1 MRYSASVR
9 GMSPSVVI
17 YGATGYSGG
26 LVAREAAARGW
37 SPVLAGRDATK
48 LASLA
53 TTLGLEHRVADV
65 RRAEELERAFAG
77 ARVVVNAAGPFSRTA
92 APVAAACLRTRAH
105 YLDLSAEVPAI
116 EALACEH
123 AAARAR
129 GVMIMPAVGFDVVA
143 TDCLAM
149 HVARRLPS
157 AVGLSIAVTNLRFL
171 SRGSAKTLLEAVDR
185 GLMRRN
191 GELVSVP
198 LGSCERVFEYE
209 AGARKSINVSLAD
222 LTTAYH
228 STGIPNLATYT
239 EGTPVMRA
247 LLAAARSAGWML
259 RSGPA
264 QAWLAACAE
273 LLPGDPAR
281 GNGDAQPAE
290 GDELVQEVVAEAED
304 DRGGRASAR
313 LRTPEAYAFTP
324 IAAAAVIERVLAGDL
339 EAGFQTPARVYGS
352 ELVLTLP
359 GVTREDLQ

>member
-1 MRYSASVR
+1 
-9 GMSPSVVI
+9 MSPSVVI

-37 SPVLAGRDATK
+37 SPVLAGRDARK
-48 LASLA
+48 LVALA
-53 TTLGLEHRVADV
+53 TALGLEHRVADV
-65 RRAEELERAFAG
+65 RSAEELERAFAG

-92 APVAAACLRTRAH
+92 APVAAACLRTGAH

-116 EALACEH
+116 EALAGEH
-123 AAARAR
+123 AAARGR
-129 GVMIMPAVGFDVVA
+129 RLMIMPAVGFDVVA

-149 HVARRLPS
+149 HVARRLPT
-157 AVGLSIAVTNLRFL
+157 AVRLSLAVTNLRFL
-171 SRGSAKTLLEAVDR
+171 SRGSARTLLEAVDR
-185 GLMRRN
+185 GLMRRD

-198 LGSCERVFEYE
+198 LGSCERVFDYE
-209 AGARKSINVSLAD
+209 AGPRKSINVSLAD

-239 EGTPVMRA
+239 EGTPLMRA

-273 LLPGDPAR
+273 LLPEDPAR
-281 GNGDAQPAE
+281 GNGDGQPSA
-290 GDELVQEVVAEAED
+290 DAPVQEVVAEAED
-304 DRGGRASAR
+304 DRGGRAVAR

-324 IAAAAVIERVLAGDL
+324 VAAAAVLERVLAGDV

-352 ELVLTLP
+352 ELVLALP